1 MLALYWR
8 ILVKKC
14 YNIGKAKRGMNMYN
28 PIFLSTVATNSIF
41 TAIIVISMIIVLFIE
56 RKLLIKYE
64 DSLKKGILILI
75 YSLTFLLL
83 GLSVLGVLW
92 IWDFDLSAY
101 FLSIYDQGAI
111 VLAESVGRI
120 VSSVIV
126 IFIASL
132 ILKISKIS
140 LKRVGLKESPN
151 QRRKRTVA
159 RVTRSI
165 TKYIIAIATIL
176 IVLSIWGVN
185 VAPALAGLGIMGL
198 VIGLG
203 AQKFINDL
211 ISGFFIIFEHHFDVG
226 DVIEV
231 QGFKGE
237 VIDIGLKTS
246 KIKNWKNE
254 IKILS
259 NGEINNLINFSK
271 EFSVAVVDFGIAYSE
286 DVQSTI
292 DLLNRELPKIRKNFS
307 EIVEDP
313 RVLGVTNLANSSVD
327 IRVTTKTL
335 NEKQYNIERELRK
348 YIKKILDENG
358 IEIPFPQ
365 IVVNQPKEKIQK
377 ENKSD
382 IES

>member
-1 MLALYWR
+1 
-8 ILVKKC
+8 
-14 YNIGKAKRGMNMYN
+14 MYN
-28 PIFLSTVATNSIF
+28 NIFLSAVAMNSIF
-41 TAIIVISMIIVLFIE
+41 TAIIILSMIIILLIE
-56 RKLLIKYE
+56 RKMLKTRE
-64 DSLKKGILILI
+64 DGLKKGIIILI
-75 YSLTFLLL
+75 YSITFLLL
-83 GLSVLGVLW
+83 GLSVLGVLY
-92 IWDFDLSAY
+92 IWNFDLNAY
-101 FLSIYDQGAI
+101 FLTIYDQGAI
-111 VLAESVGRI
+111 VLAESVGKL
-120 VSSVIV
+120 VSSAIV

-132 ILKISKIS
+132 ILKISKVS

-165 TKYIIAIATIL
+165 TKYIIALAAIL

-226 DVIEV
+226 DRIEV

-237 VIDIGLKTS
+237 VIDIGLKTT

-271 EFSVAVVDFGIAYSE
+271 EFSVAVVEFGIAYTE
-286 DVQSTI
+286 DVQATI
-292 DLLNRELPKIRKNFS
+292 DLLNRELPKMRKDFK

-313 RVLGVTNLANSSVD
+313 QVLGVINLSNSSVD
-327 IRVTTKTL
+327 MRVIAKTL
-335 NEKQYNIERELRK
+335 NEQHYAIERELRK
-348 YIKKILDENG
+348 RIKNILDDNE

-365 IVVNQPKEKIQK
+365 VVMHQPITKEKKQP
-377 ENKSD
+377 KSD
-382 IES
+382 IL

>member
-1 MLALYWR
+1 MD
-8 ILVKKC
+8 
-14 YNIGKAKRGMNMYN
+14 NH
-28 PIFLSTVATNSIF
+28 IFLTTVATNSIL
-41 TAIIVISMIIVLFIE
+41 TAIIILSLIIILIVE
-56 RKLLIKYE
+56 RNLLKKNE
-64 DSLKKGILILI
+64 DSLKKGIIILI
-75 YSLTFLLL
+75 YIVTFFLI
-83 GLSVLGVLW
+83 GLSILGILY
-92 IWDFDLSAY
+92 IWDFDLNAY
-101 FLSIYDQGAI
+101 FLTIYDQGAI
-111 VLAESVGRI
+111 ILAKSVGRL
-120 VSSVIV
+120 VSSAII
-126 IFIASL
+126 IFVSML
-132 ILKISKIS
+132 ILKISNIA
-140 LKRVGLKESPN
+140 LKRVGMKNTVN

-165 TKYIIAIATIL
+165 TKYFVGILTIL
-176 IVLSIWGVN
+176 IVLSVWGVN

-226 DVIEV
+226 DKIEV

-237 VIDIGLKTS
+237 VIDIGLKTT

-286 DVQSTI
+286 DLQSTI
-292 DLLNRELPKIRKNFS
+292 DLLNKELPLMTKNFP

-313 RVLGVTNLANSSVD
+313 KVLGVINLSNSSVD
-327 IRVTTKTL
+327 MRVIAKTL
-335 NEKQYNIERELRK
+335 NEQHYAIERELRK
-348 YIKKILDENG
+348 RIKEILDDND

-365 IVVNQPKEKIQK
+365 VVMRQPIVKDKKQT
-377 ENKSD
+377 KSD
-382 IES
+382 ID